1 MNSPREDGGRVFFL
15 FKAEAGLG
23 ELPGLRVWGYAL
35 GFWGSRFGVLGCWGL
50 GFRVLGS
57 SGRSQAANGNTRLQG
72 PLILDR
78 ASAGFA
84 SGFTYHSVMTIIMFK
99 IHLNLTSLAV
109 PGCEWEL
116 LITVAAAATADVVA
130 MVLVAGVV
138 VVVVMSKNSF

>member
-23 ELPGLRVWGYAL
+23 ELPGLRVCGYAL
-35 GFWGSRFGVLGCWGL
+35 ARFGVLGCWGL

-116 LITVAAAATADVVA
+116 LTTVAAAATADVVA

-138 VVVVMSKNSF
+138 VVVMSKNSF